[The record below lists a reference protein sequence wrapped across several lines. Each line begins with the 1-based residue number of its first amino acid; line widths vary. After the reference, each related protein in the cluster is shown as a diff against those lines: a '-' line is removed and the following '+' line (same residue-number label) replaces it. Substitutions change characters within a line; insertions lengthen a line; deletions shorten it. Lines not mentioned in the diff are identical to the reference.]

1 MFDKKVYEK
10 RRNNLKKKL
19 NSGLV
24 YMPGNI
30 DSPMNYRANQ
40 LPFRQDSN
48 FLYFFGIDKPG
59 FSGLIDIDEEKD
71 YLFGN
76 DFDIDDIIWMGNM
89 PTVSEL
95 GKLVGAE
102 GIGVS
107 DELAKVLKTAIN
119 RGKRVHYLPPYKAD
133 TVFEIERLL
142 GIKASFVNEFVSEDL
157 IRAVV
162 ELRNIKSDLEV
173 KEIEKALDISYDM
186 LNMILTNTKPGIL
199 EQKLVGKMEG
209 ILSQAGSHY
218 SFPIILSK
226 DGQTLHNHNHN
237 NVLKDGDLLL
247 IDSGAESPEYYA
259 SDITRTYPVSGKFT
273 EKQRDIYQIVLN
285 SQEKAISMI
294 RAGVKNKNVHIY
306 AAEVIASGLKD
317 LGFLKGN
324 LSDIVQSGAH
334 ALFFPHGLGHMM
346 GLDVHDMEGLGENFV
361 GYDKSIKRSD
371 QFGLAFLRLAK
382 ELELG
387 NVLTVEPGIYFIPDL
402 IQMWKKENKLSE
414 FINYSK
420 AEEYIGFGGI
430 RIEDDILVQKDGAK
444 VLGKLIPKSI
454 EDIEAVMRT

>member
-1 MFDKKVYEK
+1 V
-10 RRNNLKKKL
+10 
-19 NSGLV
+19 
-24 YMPGNI
+24 
-30 DSPMNYRANQ
+30 
-40 LPFRQDSN
+40 SN
-48 FLYFFGIDKPG
+48 
-59 FSGLIDIDEEKD
+59 
-71 YLFGN
+71 
-76 DFDIDDIIWMGNM
+76 
-89 PTVSEL
+89 EL
-95 GKLVGAE
+95 
-102 GIGVS
+102 S
-107 DELAKVLKTAIN
+107 KVLKTAIN
-119 RGKRVHYLPPYKAD
+119 RGKKVHYLPPYKAD
-133 TVFEIERLL
+133 TVLEIERLL

-173 KEIEKALDISYDM
+173 KEIEKALDISCDM
-186 LNMILTNTKPGIL
+186 LNMILINTKPGIL

-209 ILSQAGSHY
+209 ILSQTGSHY

-273 EKQRDIYQIVLN
+273 EKQRDIYQIVLD

-294 RAGVKNKNVHIY
+294 RAGVKNKDIHIY

-324 LSDIVQSGAH
+324 LSDIVQNGAH

-382 ELELG
+382 ELEPG

-454 EDIEAVMRT
+454 EDIEEVMRT